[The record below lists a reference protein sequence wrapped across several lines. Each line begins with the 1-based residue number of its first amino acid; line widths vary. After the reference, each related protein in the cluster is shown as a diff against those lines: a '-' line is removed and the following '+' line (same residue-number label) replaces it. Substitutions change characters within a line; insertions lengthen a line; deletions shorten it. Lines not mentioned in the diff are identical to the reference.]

1 MIGTTNFLGMYLPW
15 LMPLAVITLFLTWI
29 VRRVFAAFGLYRWIW
44 HPALFDM
51 AFYVLM
57 LYGVSSVTHLL
68 SISAVSPS

>member
-44 HPALFDM
+44 HPALFTWRFM
-51 AFYVLM
+51 C
-57 LYGVSSVTHLL
+57 
-68 SISAVSPS
+68 